1 MEEEELSFKL
11 QSTENEIENKLSE
24 YNKYYKELQ
33 KNMLEI
39 KKIQDQITNINQNI
53 KENETNN
60 NNEIITLRN
69 KIEIEKIFEKSL
81 ISKTKLIENSISSNN
96 NNNNNNNKFL
106 ILNKKF
112 LIESFDE
119 NYIYSQLTK
128 DILDFQNYT
137 NTQNIQNKN
146 SIISTINYIKDF
158 LKERNYDFNIKIFGS
173 FATGLCLPFSELDL
187 MLIPNNI
194 TNENEIT
201 ILKKLYIDFKNEK
214 KWEINYNENS
224 YIPFIQIKGI
234 ENFNNNN
241 NNNSNIKINVNI
253 SVNSLKHNGLRCV
266 EFISNCI
273 SNYNVLLPLNLV
285 IKQMIYCI
293 GKLNN
298 NGGLNSYSIFLM
310 TKFFLNFYINNNR
323 FNNNNNKNNNNKN
336 NNNNFSLD
344 QNNLGKIFIEFLNY
358 YSNFDN
364 KNNFIMVG
372 ISPIYSFD
380 NLQNRS
386 DLVIIDP
393 LNNMNNVSERTYDFK
408 HFQLSFRVCL
418 NIIKDNCECSCHYL
432 NYDDNNNNNNVFN
445 CINNGYN
452 EIGNEHCILK
462 KIFKTLTRN
471 NIIKI

>member
-1 MEEEELSFKL
+1 
-11 QSTENEIENKLSE
+11 
-24 YNKYYKELQ
+24 
-33 KNMLEI
+33 
-39 KKIQDQITNINQNI
+39 
-53 KENETNN
+53 
-60 NNEIITLRN
+60 
-69 KIEIEKIFEKSL
+69 
-81 ISKTKLIENSISSNN
+81 
-96 NNNNNNNKFL
+96 
-106 ILNKKF
+106 
-112 LIESFDE
+112 
-119 NYIYSQLTK
+119 
-128 DILDFQNYT
+128 
-137 NTQNIQNKN
+137 
-146 SIISTINYIKDF
+146 
-158 LKERNYDFNIKIFGS
+158 
-173 FATGLCLPFSELDL
+173 
-187 MLIPNNI
+187 
-194 TNENEIT
+194 
-201 ILKKLYIDFKNEK
+201 
-214 KWEINYNENS
+214 
-224 YIPFIQIKGI
+224 
-234 ENFNNNN
+234 
-241 NNNSNIKINVNI
+241 
-253 SVNSLKHNGLRCV
+253 
-266 EFISNCI
+266 
-273 SNYNVLLPLNLV
+273 
-285 IKQMIYCI
+285 MIYCI

-323 FNNNNNKNNNNKN
+323 FNNNNNNKNNNNNNKN
-336 NNNNFSLD
+336 NNNNNFLLD

-364 KNNFIMVG
+364 KNNFIMVS

-432 NYDDNNNNNNVFN
+432 NYDDNNNNNNNVFN